1 MHTINGRPITSLDL
15 TPGPAHTP
23 PPITAF
29 TFLEREY
36 SALGGLL
43 ACGTPDGRII
53 LRTWS
58 ADATPDGEKAKWEFV
73 TLRTLK
79 AAKSAGITALKFIG
93 LVLFPRMHV
102 VSLTMTCSEDLFH
115 GDNTGN
121 TYVWQLPE

>member
-1 MHTINGRPITSLDL
+1 M
-15 TPGPAHTP
+15 
-23 PPITAF
+23 
-29 TFLEREY
+29 EREY

-58 ADATPDGEKAKWEFV
+58 ADGTPEGEKAKWEFI

-79 AAKSAGITALKFIG
+79 AAKSAAITALKFVG
-93 LVLFPRMHV
+93 SVRLAARVHDRL
-102 VSLTMTCSEDLFH
+102 LTTTDSEDLFH

>member
-1 MHTINGRPITSLDL
+1 M
-15 TPGPAHTP
+15 
-23 PPITAF
+23 
-29 TFLEREY
+29 EREY

-58 ADATPDGEKAKWEFV
+58 ADGTPEGEKAKWEFV

-79 AAKSAGITALKFIG
+79 AAKNAGITALKFVG
-93 LVLFPRMHV
+93 YVHCVDARRGTRT
-102 VSLTMTCSEDLFH
+102 SLTTKRREDLFH